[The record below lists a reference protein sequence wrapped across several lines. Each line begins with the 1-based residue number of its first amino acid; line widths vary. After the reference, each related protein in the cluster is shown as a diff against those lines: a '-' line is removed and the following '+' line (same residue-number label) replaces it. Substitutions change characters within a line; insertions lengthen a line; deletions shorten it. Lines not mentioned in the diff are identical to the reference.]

1 MSYSLKSDS
10 VILFDSSSSLDELK
24 KFVQKDKPT
33 VITFDY
39 ESHILLSQNN
49 ISHEISDSYIN
60 ENDLQTIQKQSYH
73 FAEWFKE
80 QPVNS
85 LVDYEGINL
94 GELFHVEFHYLLIPF
109 LKKFVEV
116 SKIINKFSNTKFVA
130 QNTLYR
136 IISYFSPSAEQL
148 GENKDTTSDFIY
160 DIVNIHV
167 KIRNISFTIV
177 LSRSFYA
184 KLKKISEKFIKF
196 LLNKPKNLPNE
207 KTVLLVEFD
216 AMRYKT
222 IFSLS
227 SESPLNLVFFYR
239 RRPPIWNFKSY
250 SIIKNSRSILATYYS
265 IVDTHLKNV
274 IKNKVSLAEPMINSL
289 TTKESFLKTFFSI
302 NGISFWEVLK
312 PFFVQLCTKR
322 MMEGIEETEI
332 TKKLFENH
340 RFSSV
345 LLLNENSFNELI
357 IIKLAKKHKI
367 PVTLIQHGLY
377 HDTSEAYDINKLLG
391 ILPTYSDKL
400 LVWGNTFERYSIECG
415 VSSQKIKVLGNPS
428 YDELFLQ
435 QPTNSK
441 HDGYILLAMTA
452 PEQIW
457 ITDLTVET
465 RKNYEDAIIK
475 IYAIA
480 SKLNKKLVIKLH
492 PSQND
497 IGIAKFNETFP
508 QIKVIKGDNILPL
521 IESCDALVSFDLSTT
536 ILLAQILRKPTIS
549 ITISY
554 ASLGQSQIFKSKSSV
569 VTSLDDFETTLNR
582 ILHDESYKQQILENG
597 TKFVND
603 YLANQGTASKELLSF
618 LKER

>member
-1 MSYSLKSDS
+1 MSYSLKPDF

-24 KFVQKDKPT
+24 KFIQKDKSMI
-33 VITFDY
+33 ITFDY

-49 ISHEISDSYIN
+49 ISHEISDLYIN
-60 ENDLQTIQKQSYH
+60 ENDLQAIQKQSYH

-80 QPVNS
+80 QPISS

-116 SKIINKFSNTKFVA
+116 SKIIDKFNNTKFVA

-136 IISYFSPSAEQL
+136 IISYFSPSAEHL
-148 GENKDTTSDFIY
+148 GENKYTPNDFIY
-160 DIVNIHV
+160 DIVNIHIKV
-167 KIRNISFTIV
+167 RNTSFTIV
-177 LSRSFYA
+177 LSRSFYE
-184 KLKKISEKFIKF
+184 KLKKISERFIKF
-196 LLNKPKNLPNE
+196 LLNKPKNLSND

-227 SESPLNLVFFYR
+227 SESPLNLIFFYR
-239 RRPPIWNFKSY
+239 RRPPIWNLKSY

-265 IVDTHLKNV
+265 LVDKHLKNV
-274 IKNKVSLAEPMINSL
+274 IKNKVSLAKPMINSL
-289 TTKESFLKTFFSI
+289 TTKESFFQAFFSI

-322 MMEGIEETEI
+322 MIEGIEETEI
-332 TKKLFENH
+332 TKKLFENYM
-340 RFSSV
+340 FSSV

-357 IIKLAKKHKI
+357 IIKLAKKYKI

-377 HDTSEAYDINKLLG
+377 HDASEAYEINKLLG
-391 ILPTYSDKL
+391 IFPTYSDKL
-400 LVWGNTFERYSIECG
+400 LVWGNTFARYSIECG
-415 VSSQKIKVLGNPS
+415 IPSQKIKSLGNPS
-428 YDELFLQ
+428 YDELFLHRSA
-435 QPTNSK
+435 NLK

-457 ITDLTVET
+457 ITDLTVKT
-465 RKNYEDAIIK
+465 RKNYEYAIIK
-475 IYAIA
+475 IYEIA

-497 IGIAKFNETFP
+497 VGIAKFNVIYP

-536 ILLAQILRKPTIS
+536 ILLAQILKKPTIS

-569 VTSLDDFETTLNR
+569 TTNIDDFETTLNR
-582 ILHDESYKQQILENG
+582 ILNDESYKQQIIENG

-618 LKER
+618 LKEY